1 MAVLNDVKI
10 EDNASFSSRLVK
22 IRARRTR
29 FVDCVDEFVTEK
41 TLISTIGKI
50 EDGSSMLDDFQIGD

>member
-10 EDNASFSSRLVK
+10 EDHVSFSSRLVK
-22 IRARRTR
+22 IEVRRMR
-29 FVDCVDEFVTEK
+29 VVDRVDEFATKK

-50 EDGSSMLDDFQIGD
+50 EEGSSMLDDFQIGD